1 MLERAIKSLAD
12 DKVWNALLTG
22 IVIGASLV
30 AIVVTT
36 GI

>member
-1 MLERAIKSLAD
+1 MLERAIKSLSE
-12 DKVWNALLTG
+12 DKVFNALLTG

-36 GI
+36 GL